1 MSAAEDDP
9 RIARRERI
17 AELYRRFWTPV
28 PRPGEGLPL
37 TPQDHVFQM
46 RGWLDLGQPAETLPA
61 VVLMSEV
68 DELAAREYATL
79 LAEEANEQPEVR
91 PPLNREQ
98 MRFIAWNLLQAL
110 DEELKPPRPT
120 RDVHARAAQVGESV
134 ARSEEWI
141 SEADALEIVAETIE
155 ELGAELDERFW
166 ETALAKG
173 RALLAERKGTL

>member
-1 MSAAEDDP
+1 MSRSCPSSKRPVTSNGDSH
-9 RIARRERI
+9 ER
-17 AELYRRFWTPV
+17 
-28 PRPGEGLPL
+28 
-37 TPQDHVFQM
+37 
-46 RGWLDLGQPAETLPA
+46 
-61 VVLMSEV
+61 
-68 DELAAREYATL
+68 LAL
-79 LAEEANEQPEVR
+79 EEANEQPEVR

-110 DEELKPPRPT
+110 DEELKPPSPT

-141 SEADALEIVAETIE
+141 SEADALEIVAETIA
-155 ELGAELDERFW
+155 ELGADELDERFW